1 MKKMFLLA
9 SCIFVS
15 CFSLS
20 SCNNEE
26 PTVEPTV
33 QPTAEPT
40 VESTIEPTVDPTIE
54 PTIQPTI
61 EPTVE
66 PTIEQTVAPT
76 VEPTIVPSEPEP
88 TVEPSVDVSYVE
100 NDVVEIP
107 LDLPYIEMSKTIY
120 KQTDTIK
127 VNVFDAGKTD
137 WVGIYGVNEEPGW
150 NTSLVWE
157 YVNNKDVLEFSASSL
172 PKNQQFFSVYLCHD
186 GGYDVFD
193 KIDIVV
199 KENDNKDYGIL
210 QAQANVSDING
221 IKKSSIIITPS
232 TDKEVTYELRWA
244 VEEFTLD
251 DYTYIKRFK
260 KASTEPFEVVLNDTM
275 YMPEIADSIEV
286 SVIEGRSTPYYVYLD
301 DTLKLPKSNYR
312 FSFEVLT
319 DIHIENYG
327 SFPNHVSHLKAALRD
342 INSIANNSKAIF
354 TVGDNTNHGYDEN
367 YRILMEILESERTQN
382 TPNIYFSLGNHEYM
396 YGSLHSESLKA
407 FINYT
412 KMPNHYYS
420 VEIEGIK
427 YIVLGSD
434 SKVMSGTISDEQYNW
449 FVSELESVDKN
460 KPTFIFAHQPL
471 KDTVSGSLYS
481 KDSSIQYWY
490 GLDKGEQ
497 IKELLKG
504 YPNAVLFSG
513 HTHWNLDSYQPILFG
528 NLQGASYVNCS
539 SVGYLWNDN
548 DQQEPGSEGIFV
560 EVYEDYILVKG
571 REFVD
576 RKWIATAQFVFPL
589 KK

>member
-1 MKKMFLLA
+1 MKKRLSLIFSFLL
-9 SCIFVS
+9 S
-15 CFSLS
+15 CFALS
-20 SCNNEE
+20 GCGDKPTIEPTNMPTPQPTIEE
-26 PTVEPTV
+26 TQEPTLDHSVELTQQPTVEPT
-33 QPTAEPT
+33 Q
-40 VESTIEPTVDPTIE
+40 
-54 PTIQPTI
+54 QPTI
-61 EPTVE
+61 EP
-66 PTIEQTVAPT
+66 
-76 VEPTIVPSEPEP
+76 
-88 TVEPSVDVSYVE
+88 SYVE
-100 NDVVEIP
+100 NDAVEIP
-107 LDLPYIEMSKTIY
+107 LDLPYIEMGKTTY
-120 KQTDTIK
+120 KTTDTIK
-127 VNVFDAGKTD
+127 VNVYDAGKTD
-137 WVGIYGVNEEPGW
+137 WVGIYGINEEPGW

-172 PKNQQFFSVYLCHD
+172 PKNQMFFSVYLCHD
-186 GGYDVFD
+186 GGYNVFD

-199 KENDNKDYGIL
+199 KEDDKTDYG
-210 QAQANVSDING
+210 VSEAGVKVSNENG
-221 IKKSSIIITPS
+221 IKKSSIMITPS

-244 VEEFTLD
+244 VDGFTLD
-251 DYTYIKRFK
+251 DYTYIKRFS
-260 KASTEPFEVVLNDTM
+260 KASSVPFEITFNDTM
-275 YMPEIADSIEV
+275 YMPQIADSIEV

-312 FSFEVLT
+312 YSFEVLT
-319 DIHIENYG
+319 DIHIENYNTL
-327 SFPNHVSHLKAALRD
+327 PAHVSHLKAALRD
-342 INSIANNSKAIF
+342 INSIASNSKAIF

-367 YRILMEILESERTQN
+367 YRILMEIIESERTKN

-396 YGSLHSESLKA
+396 YGGLHSESLKA

-434 SKVMSGTISDEQYNW
+434 SKVMSGTISNEQYNW

-481 KDSSIQYWY
+481 KDPSIQYWY

-497 IKELLKG
+497 IKELLKS
-504 YPNAVLFSG
+504 YPNAVMFSG

-539 SVGYLWNDN
+539 SVGYVWNDE
-548 DQQEPGSEGIFV
+548 DKQEPGSEGIFV
-560 EVYEDYILVKG
+560 EVYEDYVLVKG

-576 RKWIATAQFVFPL
+576 RKWIANAQFVFPI